1 MKLTRSIRK
10 LLALTGLA
18 VLGSLIQS
26 AAMAQS
32 TADNIRPVG
41 QVCMAGQPCEGS
53 TAGGGSAVAGSAP
66 AASVAAAPEP
76 AAPAAAEETVVEE
89 TTEVAAA
96 ESAFDAAGAYQMSCF
111 ACHGT
116 GAAGAPQPGDAEVW
130 EERMAKGMEAVMA
143 NVINGVNAMP
153 ARGICMTCSDDDL
166 QAIVDYM
173 LAQ

>member
-1 MKLTRSIRK
+1 MKLTRSIRQAA
-10 LLALTGLA
+10 LAGSV
-18 VLGSLIQS
+18 VLVSLIQS
-26 AAMAQS
+26 GVLAQS
-32 TADNIRPVG
+32 AVDNIRPVG
-41 QVCMAGQPCEGS
+41 QVCMAGQPCVGS
-53 TAGGGSAVAGSAP
+53 TVGGGAAP
-66 AASVAAAPEP
+66 AASTAAAAVAAAPEP
-76 AAPAAAEETVVEE
+76 ATPAEPEPVAE

-116 GAAGAPQPGDAEVW
+116 GAAGAPQPGDAEAW
-130 EERMAKGMEAVMA
+130 EERMAKGMDAVMA